1 MTSMKFKWSDLFRL
15 RAQLPKRTHTV
26 IEISGVILLLL
37 IWQLIASLNT
47 TRNQDYTPAE
57 LNVYL
62 NTKSVEQVQNPR
74 ILIYDQPV
82 FNASDLQP
90 IMSDMSANG
99 TPIVLVTMEPNRRLV
114 QSLVDSIPG
123 ISLVAAMPQGDKKEI
138 MQRLSEFSGSSIID
152 DQYFTNS
159 ETPEITPNSLGS
171 VDNMIIGSE
180 KISLTVRQDWIS
192 NSLLPSPLAVIQSY
206 KELYTKDHLLSNTA
220 FSVYLNL
227 SGYLI
232 AILISLPLGFAIGL
246 FPLFRALFSRSI
258 DALRFVP
265 LTAVTG
271 LFIAWFGIGTAMK
284 VQFLAFG
291 IFVYLLPVIVQRI
304 DDVDS
309 VYEQT
314 AYTLGANKWQQIR
327 TVFIPSVISRISD
340 DIRVLVAISW
350 TYIIVA
356 ELVNANSGGIG
367 AIAFKSAR
375 MSRIDKVFAIL
386 LIIVLIG
393 FIQDK
398 LFLLLDRLFLPHKHQ
413 TK

>member
-1 MTSMKFKWSDLFRL
+1 MKFKWSDLFRL

-99 TPIVLVTMEPNRRLV
+99 TPIILVTMEPNRRLV

>member
-1 MTSMKFKWSDLFRL
+1 MKFKWSDLFSL
-15 RAQLPKRTHTV
+15 RAQLPKRTHLI
-26 IEISGVILLLL
+26 IEILGVILLLL
-37 IWQLIASLNT
+37 LWQLIASLST
-47 TRNQDYTPAE
+47 TRNQDYSTSE
-57 LNVYL
+57 LNIYL
-62 NTKSVEQVQNPR
+62 NTKSADQVQTPR

-90 IMSDMSANG
+90 IMRDLSANG
-99 TPIVLVTMEPNRRLV
+99 NPIVLVTSEPNRRLV
-114 QSLVDSIPG
+114 QTLADSIPG
-123 ISLVAAMPQGDKKEI
+123 INLIAAMPQGENKKEVI
-138 MQRLSEFSGSSIID
+138 RRLSEFSGSTVID
-152 DQYFTNS
+152 EQYFTNS

-171 VDNMIIGSE
+171 VDVMLLGSDN
-180 KISLTVRQDWIS
+180 INLTVRQEWIS
-192 NSLLPSPLAVIQSY
+192 NSLLPSPIDVIKSY
-206 KELYTKDHLLSNTA
+206 KELYTKDNLMSNTA

-232 AILISLPLGFAIGL
+232 AILVSIPLGFAIGL
-246 FPLFRALFSRSI
+246 FPLFRSLFSRSI

-271 LFIAWFGIGTAMK
+271 LFIAWFGIGTTMK

-304 DDVDS
+304 DEVDG

-327 TVFIPSVISRISD
+327 TVFIPSVISRVSD

-398 LFLLLDRLFLPHKHQ
+398 LFLLLDRLLLPHKHQ

>member
-1 MTSMKFKWSDLFRL
+1 MKFKWSDLFRL
-15 RAQLPKRTHTV
+15 RAQLPKRIHSV

-123 ISLVAAMPQGDKKEI
+123 ISLVAAMPQGDKKDI

>member
-1 MTSMKFKWSDLFRL
+1 MKFKWSDLFRL

>member
-1 MTSMKFKWSDLFRL
+1 MKFKWSDLFRL
-15 RAQLPKRTHTV
+15 RAQLPKNIHTV

-37 IWQLIASLNT
+37 IWQLIASLST
-47 TRNQDYTPAE
+47 TREQDYTPAE

-62 NTKSVEQVQNPR
+62 NTKSVGQVETPR
-74 ILIYDQPV
+74 ILIYDQSV

-90 IMSDMSANG
+90 ILSDLSANG
-99 TPIVLVTMEPNRRLV
+99 TPIVLITMEPNRRLV
-114 QSLVDSIPG
+114 QSLVDSIPE
-123 ISLVAAMPQGDKKEI
+123 ISLIAAMPQGDKKAI
-138 MQRLSEFSGSSIID
+138 MQSLSEFSGSTIID

-171 VDNMIIGSE
+171 VDNMMIGSE

-206 KELYTKDHLLSNTA
+206 KELYTKDNLLSNTA

-246 FPLFRALFSRSI
+246 FPIFRALFSRSI

-271 LFIAWFGIGTAMK
+271 LFLAWFGICTAMK

-304 DDVDS
+304 DDVDG

>member
-15 RAQLPKRTHTV
+15 RAQLPKRIHSV

-123 ISLVAAMPQGDKKEI
+123 ISLVAAMPQGDKKDI

>member
-15 RAQLPKRTHTV
+15 RAQLPKRIHSV